1 MSKLFIILNHRNFI
15 VILAVVSG
23 MLFPEGASWTEYLI
37 LPLITLIMTLSIMEI
52 DGSVF
57 RNVRSLIFPTF
68 LGILM
73 NYAILGNLIILMS
86 AFLIHDPSH
95 WLGFLT
101 LAAVPS
107 AVGVMPFTR
116 SLNGNTDYAM
126 MGTVNAYIG
135 ALVIIPLITL
145 GFLDITS
152 LDQTKLIILAVV
164 LIAIPVAF
172 SRIIIWKRWH
182 HAITPLKGRIIN
194 WSFFLIIYT
203 LVGLNWATIM
213 TQPFVLAPMA
223 VIAFA
228 STFLLGFMIQWI
240 GVLLNTNKADLML
253 LLLFGTL
260 KNYGLAGAIALFLF
274 GPESAL
280 PAVVFTIFMTIYVT
294 WLEAKN
300 KGLEP

>member
-1 MSKLFIILNHRNFI
+1 MILNNRNFI
-15 VILAVVSG
+15 VILAVVGG
-23 MLFPEGASWTEYLI
+23 MLFPEGALWTTYLI

-86 AFLIHDPSH
+86 AFLIHDGSY
-95 WLGFLT
+95 WLGFVT

-107 AVGVMPFTR
+107 AVGVIPFTR
-116 SLNGNTDYAM
+116 LLNGNTAYAM

-152 LDQTKLIILAVV
+152 LDQTKLIILTVV
-164 LIAIPVAF
+164 LIAVPVAI
-172 SRIIIWKRWH
+172 SRILIWKGLH
-182 HAITPLKGRIIN
+182 DSINTFKGKIIN
-194 WSFFLIIYT
+194 WSFFLMIYT
-203 LVGLNWATIM
+203 LVGLNWTTIM

-223 VIAFA
+223 LIAFT
-228 STFLLGFMIQWI
+228 STFLLGFIIQWI
-240 GVLLNTNKADLML
+240 GVHLHANKNDLML

-274 GPESAL
+274 GPQSAL
-280 PAVVFTIFMTIYVT
+280 PAVVFTIFMTLYVT
-294 WLEAKN
+294 WLDVKN
-300 KGLEP
+300 KRLEP